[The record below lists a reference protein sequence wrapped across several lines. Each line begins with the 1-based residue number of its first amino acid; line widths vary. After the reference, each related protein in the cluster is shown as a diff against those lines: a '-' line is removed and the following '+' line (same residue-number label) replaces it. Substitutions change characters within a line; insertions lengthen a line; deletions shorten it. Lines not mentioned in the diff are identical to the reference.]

1 MADDD
6 NADRSYSANSSDDES
21 YNENDESDRDEV
33 KEVRKLSY
41 KDTTRIRLWRLV
53 VTVVL
58 LLTAFAVTFTT
69 YTFLQQ
75 QEHENFVTAV
85 RIYRME
91 YVSNATTCIHHIQRV
106 TCEPQNFIF
115 VSCTP
120 IPCFKMT
127 RLSCRNRSVCTILP
141 NGWRQ
146 CGQSTENHP
155 RCLRYIL
162 QLLFPIGIR
171 CQCKL
176 AVLPPSQLRITCE

>member
-6 NADRSYSANSSDDES
+6 DADRSYSANNSDDES

-58 LLTAFAVTFTT
+58 LLTACAVTFTT

-85 RIYRME
+85 RIYNGI
-91 YVSNATTCIHHIQRV
+91 YVSNATTCIHRTAWSRV
-106 TCEPQNFIF
+106 NPRILCYLMHTIH
-115 VSCTP
+115 
-120 IPCFKMT
+120 CFKMN
-127 RLSCRNRSVCTILP
+127 LFAWLKNPSVRTILP

-155 RCLRYIL
+155 QCLRYIL

-171 CQCKL
+171 CKCNL
-176 AVLPPSQLRITCE
+176 AVLPPSQLRIAC